1 MGANGIHHRGAE
13 NTETFLIKI
22 VGVLGVSVVNPRP
35 PQRATRGNGFTTEAQ
50 RTQRTK
56 RFF

>member
-22 VGVLGVSVVNPRP
+22 LGVLGVSVVNPRP

-50 RTQRTK
+50 RTQR
-56 RFF
+56 FF